1 MNHDTLMRHACQ
13 IMLPVKYRETILDI
27 FGENKP
33 IPAED
38 AEYFIAYHKKL
49 DKIIVQNDNSQLL
62 KKLIKDREKIYEHEF
77 NELDNLCDKELSLI
91 SGLIEIE
98 KSTRIVEGHA

>member
-13 IMLPVKYRETILDI
+13 IMLPVKYREAILDP
-27 FGENKP
+27 FEENKP
-33 IPAED
+33 IPSED

-49 DKIIVQNDNSQLL
+49 DKIITQNENSRLL
-62 KKLIKDREKIYEHEF
+62 KKLIKDRKEIYEHEF
-77 NELDNLCDKELSLI
+77 NELDNLGDRELLLI

-98 KSTRIVEGHA
+98 KSTKTVEGRA

>member
-1 MNHDTLMRHACQ
+1 MNHNTLMRHTCQ
-13 IMLPVKYRETILDI
+13 IMLPVKYREAILDLSR
-27 FGENKP
+27 ENKP

-38 AEYFIAYHKKL
+38 AEYFITYHKRL
-49 DKIIVQNDNSQLL
+49 NKIIVQNDNSQLL

-77 NELDNLCDKELSLI
+77 NELDNLSDMELSLI

-98 KSTRIVEGHA
+98 KSTRTVEGHA